1 MNNMNEV
8 QKILM
13 AIINEILHLEEER
26 ISIKKDIHAYLTSLK
41 DLNEVKDN
49 EIIFIEKT
57 TLENPEFKNEAQRK
71 NAIKEKVSGSET
83 IQEIELNIKE
93 GEKKIWELENV
104 SLRNNQNQIEFLKR
118 KYEIMKL

>member
-1 MNNMNEV
+1 MNEV

-26 ISIKKDIHAYLTSLK
+26 ILIKKNIQTLLTSLK

-49 EIIFIEKT
+49 EVIFIEKT
-57 TLENPEFKNEAQRK
+57 ILENPEFTNEAKRK

-104 SLRNNQNQIEFLKR
+104 FLRNNQNQIEFLKR